1 MATKTT
7 PAARKSQQPPDER
20 FWVKYSP
27 HHELPISGMASLTW
41 HVLVGVLIVVVGFI
55 VARSRSNDM
64 PIETVEYPG
73 GGGNPNGVGNAPGI
87 GGAPMVEAA
96 STQQPPADAIRVAE
110 PLVENVPLQ
119 IAPADLLPGIED
131 DPEAQRELVKITE
144 RGNQALRK
152 LEKLDADFRKSLL
165 GPPGH
170 GRGGPGSGGG
180 QGTGAGQGQ
189 GDGSGSGKINTR
201 TQRQLR
207 WTLTFNIKTGSD
219 YLRQLDVLHAILA
232 FRHPDG
238 SLKVVK
244 NLLQRPLKLEDD
256 DVKGLNRIFWI
267 DDDPAS
273 VDKMARALGL
283 EFTPR
288 EFVALFPPEF
298 ENELAKKERSYRNRR
313 EDQIFRTRF
322 AVTILGNSPSVV
334 VADQIPNGQ

>member
-1 MATKTT
+1 MATNTT
-7 PAARKSQQPPDER
+7 PAAAKRSQQPPDER
-20 FWVKYSP
+20 FWVKYSR
-27 HHELPISGMASLTW
+27 HHELPISSMASLTW

-64 PIETVEYPG
+64 PIETVEVG
-73 GGGNPNGVGNAPGI
+73 GGGNPNGVGNGPGI

-96 STQQPPADAIRVAE
+96 AQQPPADAIRAAE

-119 IAPADLLPGIED
+119 IAPKDLLPGIED
-131 DPEAQRELVKITE
+131 DPDAQRELVKITE

-165 GPPGH
+165 GPPGQ

-180 QGTGAGQGQ
+180 SGTGAGRGD
-189 GDGSGSGKINTR
+189 GDGSGSSGKINTR

-207 WTLTFNIKTGSD
+207 WTLTFNIRTGSD

-288 EFVALFPPEF
+288 EFVALFPHEF
-298 ENELAKKERSYRNRR
+298 EDDLAKKERSYRNRR

-322 AVTILGNSPSVV
+322 AVTVLGNGHSVV
-334 VADQIPNGQ
+334 VAEQIPNGQ